1 MDELFL
7 GIIIFFPIAILS
19 LILKESVTSLK
30 EIQKVFDDANAINE
44 GMNFFYNV
52 LIWFFQY

>member
-19 LILKESVTSLK
+19 LILKECVTSLK

-44 GMNFFYNV
+44 GMNFF
-52 LIWFFQY
+52 IMF